1 MPILWAQAVL
11 LARHSTNSPWFIAI
25 VLLLAVGLSVY
36 GWYASAKRRR
46 ELTAWA
52 AARGLSFT
60 EGRVDDFDRK
70 YPEFGCLQRGE
81 NRYASNLIR
90 GRWGEREILGFDYHY
105 VIHSGKNRH
114 THVFSAMIVTSHIPL
129 QPLHIRPE
137 NIFDKVT
144 EFFGADDIDFESAE
158 FSRKFFVKALDK
170 RWAYDVIHPR
180 VMEFLLAS
188 PHFNI
193 EFGLISVMAYR
204 QGLFKPADF
213 EAACQV
219 VAGILDQLPEYVVRQ
234 QGQLR
239 PREQGEV

>member
-25 VLLLAVGLSVY
+25 VFLLAVVLAVY
-36 GWYASAKRRR
+36 GWHASAKRRR
-46 ELTAWA
+46 ELAAWA
-52 AARGLSFT
+52 AGRGLSFE
-60 EGRVDDFDRK
+60 EGKLNDFDRK
-70 YPEFGCLQRGE
+70 YPEFGCLQLGG

-105 VIHSGKNRH
+105 VIQSGKNRQTH
-114 THVFSAMIVTSHIPL
+114 TFSAVIIASHIPL

-137 NIFDKVT
+137 NIFDKVG

-158 FSRKFFVKALDK
+158 FSRKFFVKAPDK

-188 PHFNI
+188 PRFSI
-193 EFGLISVMAYR
+193 EFGLVSVIAYR
-204 QGLFKPADF
+204 QGPFKPADF

-219 VAGILDQLPEYVVRQ
+219 ICGILDQLPEYVIRQ